1 LQCTVAQ
8 EQFQSKSFTFYL
20 TSQWGFLSIGSSL
33 LRPLGSF
40 LNHFERSSAKEETWK
55 VTFSLS
61 LSLSPYGF
69 LLSLRSCLSVFSL
82 PKYLSLSF
90 SHSVLLYIAS
100 VYLFSVA
107 FYASNLFNPT
117 FRSFQIFAS
126 FMLSSVLNYLF
137 ILLVIL
143 SIHGTS
149 KSYIITSIWP
159 NFTPRY
165 INVNYPDD
173 FAQYVSKVKQIMIA
187 ISFVA
192 LNTLPTIQPI
202 VLLFC
207 Q

>member
-1 LQCTVAQ
+1 MAQ
-8 EQFQSKSFTFYL
+8 EQFQSKSFTLYL
-20 TSQWGFLSIGSSL
+20 TTQWGFLSIGSSL

-40 LNHFERSSAKEETWK
+40 LNHLSGHRQKRKHEKSL
-55 VTFSLS
+55 SLS

-126 FMLSSVLNYLF
+126 FMLSSVINYLF

>member
-1 LQCTVAQ
+1 M
-8 EQFQSKSFTFYL
+8 F
-20 TSQWGFLSIGSSL
+20 
-33 LRPLGSF
+33 
-40 LNHFERSSAKEETWK
+40 H
-55 VTFSLS
+55 
-61 LSLSPYGF
+61 
-69 LLSLRSCLSVFSL
+69 
-82 PKYLSLSF
+82 
-90 SHSVLLYIAS
+90 
-100 VYLFSVA
+100 
-107 FYASNLFNPT
+107 
-117 FRSFQIFAS
+117 
-126 FMLSSVLNYLF
+126 F